1 MDQDPQSSDVI
12 PSSMDVGSP
21 DTADLDEAEAT
32 QLMESPPAP
41 TTSTGSSSSSSVL
54 SGPGTKRGRRNHTT
68 PKTNQALGMY
78 RVSWEQVRLG
88 LDRLVSSKSIAW
100 YWSLESK
107 LVPRWRFS
115 KLVSFF
121 SHSSWPETSQRAPR
135 GMMAIKAASRAVPTQ
150 PMTETAKPAARRR
163 RRQRQRHPV

>member
-12 PSSMDVGSP
+12 PSSMEGMDVGSP

-41 TTSTGSSSSSSVL
+41 TTSTGSSSSSVL
-54 SGPGTKRGRRNHTT
+54 SGPGTKRGRGSRSHTT

-100 YWSLESK
+100 YW
-107 LVPRWRFS
+107 
-115 KLVSFF
+115 
-121 SHSSWPETSQRAPR
+121 
-135 GMMAIKAASRAVPTQ
+135 
-150 PMTETAKPAARRR
+150 
-163 RRQRQRHPV
+163 

>member
-12 PSSMDVGSP
+12 QSSMDVGSP
-21 DTADLDEAEAT
+21 DTADLDDETEAT

-54 SGPGTKRGRRNHTT
+54 SGPGTKRGRRSHTT

-115 KLVSFF
+115 KLVLFF
-121 SHSSWPETSQRAPR
+121 FP
-135 GMMAIKAASRAVPTQ
+135 IVLVVP
-150 PMTETAKPAARRR
+150 KPLNELREWR
-163 RRQRQRHPV
+163 